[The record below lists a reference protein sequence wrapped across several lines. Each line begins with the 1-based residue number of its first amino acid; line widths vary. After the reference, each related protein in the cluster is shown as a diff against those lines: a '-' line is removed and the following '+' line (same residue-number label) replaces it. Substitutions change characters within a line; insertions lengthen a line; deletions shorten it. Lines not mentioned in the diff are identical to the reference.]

1 MCKSQSSVL
10 YIFLLRS
17 QTFLEFVL
25 SGLEQQSSRLS
36 DRLSF
41 SVKPLY
47 LIILDDLFFKFKLF
61 MH

>member
-47 LIILDDLFFKFKLF
+47 LIILDDLFFFI
-61 MH
+61 